1 MSLGFEPAGASEKR
15 GQKIG
20 KKHGAKKAKK

>member
-1 MSLGFEPAGASEKR
+1 MSLGFDSTEASEKR
-15 GQKIG
+15 GQKTG